1 MLYFHRSFVSLHR
14 ILSNRMKENSL
25 YDKKSLRAIYGRKAD
40 FKEIAKDCVAFC
52 NAEGGVIDFGIEDGC
67 NLPDASQVIPEE
79 LPTTLINRMSGLT
92 VGVSLSTEVSKAKN
106 GGEIL
111 KLHIFRNPN
120 AIATTSS
127 GLVYYRRGDNSEPI
141 SSEDL
146 SRLAADKG
154 CLRWEDQDSGVS
166 IKLAD
171 EEKLKKLIAAIKE
184 SDRVSDF
191 VKAKD
196 TRELLDHFSLT
207 VPDSESLT
215 NLGVLFV
222 GKAAYRARLNSA
234 LVIQCIKYD
243 EYGDKI
249 NKWLW
254 DDFSMT
260 PAELVD
266 DIWKKIPDWKES
278 YEVPDGLTRRNIP
291 AYDESVIR
299 ELLSNSLVHRPYTIR
314 GDIFINIYPDRV
326 EVRNPGRLP
335 LGITPDNILHKTIK
349 RNEHMATLFYVLHL
363 MEREGS
369 GYDLMY
375 AVQLSQG
382 KQVPVV
388 VEDED
393 SVTAIVKRR
402 IVSMDAVKLMLHASQ
417 NFELKQK
424 QVICLGLV
432 AQNEN
437 ISAHAL
443 SKLLGLDSS
452 DALRS
457 WLRPLLDLGLV
468 IPSAGKTSAIKYQV
482 APQLLQ
488 DSNFKGKT
496 TLKRVE
502 DYRIRELIIEDLR
515 LYKRSSISDI
525 NQRIGTEI
533 SHKKLLTIINELID
547 ARKVKKTGVNRWA
560 QYELA

>member
-1 MLYFHRSFVSLHR
+1 
-14 ILSNRMKENSL
+14 MKENSL

-92 VGVSLSTEVSKAKN
+92 VGVSLSTEVSKTKN

-166 IKLAD
+166 MKLAD

-196 TRELLDHFSLT
+196 TKELLEHFSLT
-207 VPDSESLT
+207 IPDSDNLT

-388 VEDED
+388 LEDED

-424 QVICLGLV
+424 QVICLGLI

-437 ISAHAL
+437 ISALAL
-443 SKLLGLDSS
+443 SKLLGLDNS

-468 IPSAGKTSAIKYQV
+468 IPSAGKTSAVKYQV

-488 DSNFKGKT
+488 DSNFKGRT

-547 ARKVKKTGVNRWA
+547 TGKVKKTGVNRWA